1 MTYIFDVLMENHQF
15 ELLFKKGSDKVMYNV
30 YCMRYKLYIYIYIY
44 RTLIESDIIQEEKL
58 RLAILDYLDRLHPTD
73 QDTFTIVT
81 LHFTM
86 YREIAHM
93 LEEAAKARL
102 RTLYQTPIGKY
113 GGAGTSIGN
122 YANPGA
128 TMWCVCGCS

>member
-1 MTYIFDVLMENHQF
+1 M
-15 ELLFKKGSDKVMYNV
+15 
-30 YCMRYKLYIYIYIY
+30 
-44 RTLIESDIIQEEKL
+44 
-58 RLAILDYLDRLHPTD
+58 AILDYLDRLHPTD

-122 YANPGA
+122 YG
-128 TMWCVCGCS
+128 CGSGYIVRFQIGLVVVVVYPLP